1 MTKKRMI
8 ITDVIIGVL
17 VAALIVGNCLAMTFS
32 GIISIY
38 LDQETW
44 STEQVEG
51 SAEGRYYDNE
61 FSTAKELRAAQEAF
75 ARDLQAEATVLL
87 QNSNQTLPLNEG
99 AQITLLGAGSTM
111 DQFMAGGIGSGAID
125 TTTLKS
131 LTEVFEAAGYGVNKT
146 MVDFYAVGAGSEY
159 RRASIQGIIKEC
171 PVDVFGNAETQS
183 FAEYGD
189 AAVIIIGRE
198 SGEGAEIAKTTVD
211 DPDRSLL
218 HLSTDELELIDYAAE
233 HFEKTV
239 VLLNT
244 TMPMVLGELADKEV
258 AVLYIGGGGMS
269 GYEAI
274 PEILN
279 GVRYPSGRL
288 ADTYVKDPFR
298 VPSSENYDVFTFAVP
313 EGADTTFTESTY
325 TLYQEGIYVGYR
337 YYETRYEDAVM
348 GTGNAGAYDYAG
360 EVMYPFGYGL
370 NYTTFEW
377 SDFAAKENED
387 SFDITVNVTNNG
399 SAKGKDVV
407 GVYMQSPYTDYD
419 KDNGVEKA
427 SVALAGFAKTREL
440 AAGETETVTINVPK
454 EYMRSYDANNAKT
467 YIVDAGTYYF
477 TAASDAHNAVNN
489 ILTQKG
495 YSVADGMTADGNAA
509 MVYSYE
515 QAEFDAETYSYG
527 ADGEKITN
535 QFDNV
540 DLASYMDDVV
550 YLSRNDWEG
559 TWPDYGK
566 THTTLVATDAMLE
579 EYALK
584 HEVDENAVMPV
595 TGANNGLTLA
605 SMIGVEKD
613 HESWDLLLDQM
624 KAEEMMSLVENGGYY
639 TVLVES
645 INKPKTLDKDGPSG
659 ITSTLIGGVGCFGFP
674 IEMLVACSWNVEMS
688 ERLGEL
694 VGEDGLMAQVA
705 GWYAPGLNTHRNPFN
720 GRNYEYYSEDPV
732 LGVKIGTAVTVGCQ
746 SKGTY
751 VYIKH
756 FALDDQGTGGAYTF
770 ADEQAIREIYLRQF
784 EETVT
789 VGDAHAAMTNN
800 GCVGMTWCGRNE
812 NLMTNVLRNEWGF
825 DGFVISDQATGFR
838 SEKLDMYDGLSAG
851 TDLWLNSAAG
861 SWVFEGYSSNPTFMN
876 LLRNACKNILY
887 TVANSNAM
895 NGLSADTKVVYATPP
910 WQKALIAVDVIAG
923 ILLLAL
929 AAWTFISYMKKNVL
943 IYKDVDNTAENTEKK
958 ER

>member
-1 MTKKRMI
+1 MTKKKMI
-8 ITDVIIGVL
+8 FIDVIIGIL

-38 LDQETW
+38 LGQETW
-44 STEQVEG
+44 TTETVEG
-51 SAEGRYYDNE
+51 EADTLYFEGE
-61 FSTAKELRAAQEAF
+61 FDTAKELRAAQEAF
-75 ARDLQAEATVLL
+75 SQDLQAEATVLL
-87 QNSNQTLPLNEG
+87 QNSNNILPLDQG
-99 AQITLLGAGSTM
+99 AQITLLGAGSAM

-125 TTTLKS
+125 TTSLKPLS
-131 LTEVFEAAGYGVNKT
+131 QVFTDAGYGVNTT
-146 MVDFYAVGAGSEY
+146 MIDFYAVGAGSEY
-159 RRASIQGIIKEC
+159 RRASTQGIINEC
-171 PVDVFGNAETQS
+171 PVSEFTATEVNS
-183 FAEYGD
+183 FTDYGD
-189 AAVIIIGRE
+189 AAIIIIGRE
-198 SGEGAEIAKTTVD
+198 SGEGAEIPKATED
-211 DPDRSLL
+211 DPNRTLL
-218 HLSTDELELIDYAAE
+218 HLSAEELELVDYAIE
-233 HFEKTV
+233 HFDKTV

-244 TMPMVLGELADKEV
+244 TMPMIVDELASKEV

-288 ADTYVKDPFR
+288 ADTYVKDAFSA
-298 VPSSENYDVFTFAVP
+298 PSNENYDVFTLSVP
-313 EGADTTFTESTY
+313 AGADTTFTDSTY

-337 YYETRYEDAVM
+337 YYETRYEDVVM
-348 GTGNAGAYDYAG
+348 GTGNAGSYDYSS
-360 EVMYPFGYGL
+360 EVMYPFGFGL
-370 NYTTFEW
+370 NYTTFQW
-377 SDFAAKENED
+377 SNFNAVENED
-387 SFDITVNVTNNG
+387 SFDITVTVANTG

-407 GVYMQSPYTDYD
+407 GIYMQSPYTDYD
-419 KDNGVEKA
+419 KQYGVEKA
-427 SVALAGFAKTREL
+427 SVALAGFAKTKEL
-440 AAGETETVTINVPK
+440 APGESDTLTINVPK
-454 EYMRSYDANNAKT
+454 SYMRSYDANNAKT

-477 TAASDAHNAVNN
+477 TAASDAHVAINN

-495 YSVADGMTADGNAA
+495 YSIADGMTEDGNAS

-527 ADGEKITN
+527 VDGEKITN

-540 DLASYMDDVV
+540 DLASFMDDVV
-550 YLSRNDWEG
+550 YLSRNDWQG
-559 TWPDYGK
+559 TWPNYGA
-566 THTTLVATDAMLE
+566 THTNLVATEEMLA

-584 HEVDENAVMPV
+584 HEVDENAVMPT

-605 SMIGVEKD
+605 SLVGVEKN

-624 KAEEMMSLVENGGYY
+624 TAEEMMNLVENGGYY
-639 TVLVES
+639 TIMVES

-694 VGEDGLMAQVA
+694 VGEDGLMAQVS
-705 GWYAPGLNTHRNPFN
+705 GWYAPGLNTHRNAFN

-732 LGVKIGTAVTVGCQ
+732 LGSKIGTAVTEGCQ

-770 ADEQAIREIYLRQF
+770 ANEQAIREIYLRQF

-812 NLMTNVLRNEWGF
+812 NLITNVLRNEWGF
-825 DGFVISDQATGFR
+825 DGFMISDQATGFR
-838 SEKLDMYDGLSAG
+838 SEKLDMYDGLAAG

-861 SWVFEGYSSNPTFMN
+861 SWVFEGYDTNPTFMN

-895 NGLSADTKVVYATPP
+895 NGMSANTKVVYTTPA
-910 WQKALIAVDVIAG
+910 WQKALIAVDVVAG
-923 ILLLAL
+923 VLLLAA

-943 IYKDVDNTAENTEKK
+943 IYKDVDNTTANADKK
-958 ER
+958 AR